1 MRASVRV
8 PQTCNARPVQA
19 PCAESPG
26 RTAATAAR
34 ASIDVPNLK
43 VTVHELIAK
52 FDRLKLVRR
61 QRKGNAGVDAAA
73 AASSGAARRVDG
85 LAQEPPPPGDDGDV
99 DSWSGDR
106 ASVSSA
112 STAFYSAAELALED
126 AEAVSDPNADW
137 ADGLVVRVH
146 SAESLLPSALTS
158 AASQNR
164 SSRAALLPPIA
175 PGRRRDGSFVL
186 TPAMGSGAEAAAAAG
201 AAPSSA
207 ARRGLHPPSKLN
219 ALLPSRAHGPHGF
232 SRRAPGPGRAPDAP
246 SAASAIP
253 AAGAATTAA
262 IAAGGTAALPAA
274 TGVMGL
280 VPQAGAA
287 PAEAKGAVAV
297 ASRDEVLVQAADL
310 YLVQGRPGPAYE
322 VRGGTRIDRG
332 AMLRG
337 DSTNVWQLLRSMMWQ
352 MMHAGALRYVPLPP
366 QAAQRNLA
374 ACGVRSQTCL
384 LPQTTAVQALSRY
397 CKDADVPDASLAP
410 DLDQR
415 GLPDMDA
422 LAQVGVAA

>member
-1 MRASVRV
+1 MTDVADWFRSLRG
-8 PQTCNARPVQA
+8 RKKA

-137 ADGLVVRVH
+137 ADGLVVR
-146 SAESLLPSALTS
+146 
-158 AASQNR
+158 
-164 SSRAALLPPIA
+164 
-175 PGRRRDGSFVL
+175 
-186 TPAMGSGAEAAAAAG
+186 
-201 AAPSSA
+201 
-207 ARRGLHPPSKLN
+207 
-219 ALLPSRAHGPHGF
+219 
-232 SRRAPGPGRAPDAP
+232 
-246 SAASAIP
+246 
-253 AAGAATTAA
+253 
-262 IAAGGTAALPAA
+262 
-274 TGVMGL
+274 
-280 VPQAGAA
+280 AGAA

-322 VRGGTRIDRG
+322 
-332 AMLRG
+332 
-337 DSTNVWQLLRSMMWQ
+337 
-352 MMHAGALRYVPLPP
+352 
-366 QAAQRNLA
+366 
-374 ACGVRSQTCL
+374 
-384 LPQTTAVQALSRY
+384 ALSRY

-422 LAQVGVAA
+422 LAQ